1 LTEQRD
7 NPLKTYLSDE
17 EDSAL
22 DDIVDK
28 LGMNRTSFCRL
39 AVLNFMI
46 EQDSKVCRMLEITNR
61 YRKGRTGIDAGPSR

>member
-1 LTEQRD
+1 MSERD
-7 NPLKTYLSDE
+7 NPLKTYLSDA
-17 EDSAL
+17 EDCAL

-46 EQDSKVCRMLEITNR
+46 EQDEKVCRMDEITSR
-61 YRKGRTGIDAGPSR
+61 YKKGRRGVQDGPSE

>member
-1 LTEQRD
+1 MSERD
-7 NPLKTYLSDE
+7 NPLKTYLSDA
-17 EDSAL
+17 EDNAL

-46 EQDSKVCRMLEITNR
+46 EQDDKVCRMDEIISR
-61 YRKGRTGIDAGPSR
+61 YSAGRKRVGPGPSE